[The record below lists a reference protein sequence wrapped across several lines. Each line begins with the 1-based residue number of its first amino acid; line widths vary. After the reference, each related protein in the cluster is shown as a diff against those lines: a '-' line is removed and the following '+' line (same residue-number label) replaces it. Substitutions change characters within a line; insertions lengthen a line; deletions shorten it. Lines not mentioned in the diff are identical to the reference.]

1 MKTSICQPPSSLERA
16 VWRRQEAEDEA
27 RWEAQ
32 IRRLREQQAQKPRP
46 PTLEPARASVATLV
60 STRLEISG
68 RVRRRDTL
76 LIARTLPLLSGSDD
90 EDLLCGK
97 CSVVICARTSRQ
109 FARRQ
114 HPEAVRLLARCTC
127 GALNLLG

>member
-1 MKTSICQPPSSLERA
+1 MKTSICQPPSSFERA

-32 IRRLREQQAQKPRP
+32 IRRMRKQEAQKPRP
-46 PTLEPARASVATLV
+46 PSSAPVQVPVATLA
-60 STRLEISG
+60 STRLELSA
-68 RVRRRDTL
+68 RVTRRDTL

-90 EDLLCGK
+90 EDLLCGQ
-97 CSVVICARTSRQ
+97 CAVVICARTSRQ
-109 FARRQ
+109 SARRQ
-114 HPEAVRLLARCTC
+114 HPEAARLLARCTC